1 MHKLGVY
8 LTSKRTNMIYV
19 TRKEHFNA
27 AHKVWRAE
35 WSEEKNYEI
44 FGKCANKNWHG
55 HNYDLYVTVKGNPNP
70 DTGFVVDLK
79 ILSKIIKSEIIEALD
94 HRNLNLDVPFMAG
107 KMASTEILA
116 IEIWNQLAPHIN
128 TLGCKLH
135 SIKLYETE
143 NNFVE
148 YLGEE

>member
-8 LTSKRTNMIYV
+8 LTAKIIDMIYV

-94 HRNLNLDVPFMAG
+94 HRNLNLDVPFMAR

-128 TLGCKLH
+128 ALGCKLH

>member
-8 LTSKRTNMIYV
+8 LTSKITNMIYV

-44 FGKCANKNWHG
+44 FGKCANKNRHG

>member
-8 LTSKRTNMIYV
+8 LTAKIIDMIYV

-94 HRNLNLDVPFMAG
+94 HRNLNLDVPVMAG

-116 IEIWNQLAPHIN
+116 IEIWNQLAAHIN
-128 TLGCKLH
+128 ALGCKLH

>member
-1 MHKLGVY
+1 MTYYNAYICANYYNK
-8 LTSKRTNMIYV
+8 MIYV

-35 WSEEKNYEI
+35 WSDEKNTAV

-55 HNYDLYVTVKGNPNP
+55 HNYDLYVTIKGEPNP
-70 DTGFVVDLK
+70 ETGFVADLK
-79 ILSKIIKSEIIEALD
+79 HLSKLIKSEIIEVLD
-94 HRNLNLDVPFMAG
+94 HRNLNIDVPFMQG

-116 IEIWNQLAPHIN
+116 IEIWKQLLPHIVQ
-128 TLGCKLH
+128 LGCNLH

-148 YLGEE
+148 YFGD

>member
-1 MHKLGVY
+1 M
-8 LTSKRTNMIYV
+8 
-19 TRKEHFNA
+19 
-27 AHKVWRAE
+27 
-35 WSEEKNYEI
+35 
-44 FGKCANKNWHG
+44 
-55 HNYDLYVTVKGNPNP
+55 
-70 DTGFVVDLK
+70 
-79 ILSKIIKSEIIEALD
+79 KSEIIEALD

>member
-1 MHKLGVY
+1 
-8 LTSKRTNMIYV
+8 MIYV

-27 AHKVWRAE
+27 AHKVWRAD
-35 WSEEKNYEI
+35 WSEEKNTEV

-70 DTGFVVDLK
+70 ETGFVIDLK
-79 ILSKIIKSEIIEALD
+79 YLSKLIKSEIIEVLD
-94 HRNLNLDVPFMAG
+94 HRNLNLDVPFMVG

-116 IEIWNQLAPHIN
+116 IEIWKQLAPHIV
-128 TLGCKLH
+128 THGCNLH
-135 SIKLYETE
+135 IIKLYETE

-148 YLGEE
+148 YFGEKII